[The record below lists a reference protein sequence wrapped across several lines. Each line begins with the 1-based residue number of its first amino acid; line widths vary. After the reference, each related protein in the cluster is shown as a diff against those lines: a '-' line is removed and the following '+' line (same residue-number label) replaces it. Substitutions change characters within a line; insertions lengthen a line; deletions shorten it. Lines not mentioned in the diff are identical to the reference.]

1 MPPTAKPVSPAA
13 SPAAPQFD
21 PTNPFFVQQDRTVLV
36 EVENPKYAAARD
48 ALAPFAELEKSPQHI
63 HTYRI
68 TDLSVWNAAAA
79 GMTADDML
87 GVLAEYTK
95 FPLPTNIPAN
105 IADAVSRYGRVKLER
120 APDATLRLVCDDKPL
135 LVELARNK
143 KLKEYLGTKLDDTSF
158 AIEPVNR
165 GIVKQLLITIGYPAE
180 DLAGYTEGAA
190 LPMAVRSVAASGMP
204 FNVRDYQRE
213 SADVFHADGGARGG
227 SGVIVLPCGAGKT
240 IVGILAMC
248 LLQKNT
254 LVLTTSITAV
264 KQWVREIL
272 DKSDLTPDQVKEYTG
287 DVKEIGPVTVAT
299 YQIVTYRPGKKRK
312 KKAKGDKEPAAA
324 VPDAEGTPGKSTA
337 VSKRRLPVAANAPE
351 EDEELDDFAQQ
362 LLAEQEQEDAGDGGD
377 DEEDTGPTGPTD
389 PANYPHFKLFEE
401 RDWGLIVYD
410 EVHLLPAPVFR
421 VTAQIQARRRL
432 GLTATLIRE
441 DGREGDVFT
450 LIGPKK
456 YDVPW
461 RELET
466 KGWIAS
472 ASCSEVRVALP
483 DDRTRMEYAVADWR
497 HKYRIASENIAKD
510 DVVAELLRQYQD
522 QRVLVIGQY
531 LSQLKIIAKRFDLP
545 LITGSTPNKER
556 EDLYG
561 KFRTGAV
568 RHLVLSK
575 VGNFAIDLPDANV
588 LIQVSGTFG
597 SRQEEAQ
604 RLGRIL
610 RPKSSGE
617 GDAHF
622 FTLVTRDTRELD
634 FAHHRQM
641 FLTEQG
647 YSYQILDER
656 EVIAKSSHGG

>member
-1 MPPTAKPVSPAA
+1 MFAPGGVSVNYNPTVIMPPKIVKAA
-13 SPAAPQFD
+13 PAAPVPMTFD
-21 PTNPFFVQQDRTVLV
+21 PTNPFIVQSDRSVLV
-36 EVENPKYAAARD
+36 EVDNPKYTEARD
-48 ALAPFAELEKSPQHI
+48 AIAPFAELEKSPEHI

-68 TDLSVWNAAAA
+68 SNLSLWNAAAA
-79 GMTADDML
+79 GFSANEVV
-87 GVLAEYTK
+87 GVLQKYTK
-95 FPLPTNIPAN
+95 FPIPQNIPTD
-105 IADAVSRYGRVKLER
+105 IAETVARYGRVKLER
-120 APDATLRLVCDDKPL
+120 IDADHLKLVCPDKPL
-135 LVELARNK
+135 LAELARNK
-143 KLKEYLGTKLDDTSF
+143 KVKEYLGDKIDDTTYGVSPAF
-158 AIEPVNR
+158 R
-165 GIVKQLLITIGYPAE
+165 GVLKQALITVGYPAE
-180 DLAGYTEGAA
+180 DIAGYTEGAL
-190 LPMAVRSVAASGMP
+190 LPMELRETAASGVP
-204 FNVRDYQRE
+204 FKVRDYQRE
-213 SADVFHADGGARGG
+213 AADVFHAGGDVRGG

-240 IVGILAMC
+240 VVGIASMC

-264 KQWVREIL
+264 KQWRREII
-272 DKSDLTPDQVKEYTG
+272 DKTTLTEDEVKEYTG
-287 DVKEIGPVTVAT
+287 ETKDIGPVTVAT
-299 YQIVTYRPGKKRK
+299 YQIITYRP
-312 KKAKGDKEPAAA
+312 DK
-324 VPDAEGTPGKSTA
+324 T
-337 VSKRRLPVAANAPE
+337 
-351 EDEELDDFAQQ
+351 EDF
-362 LLAEQEQEDAGDGGD
+362 
-377 DEEDTGPTGPTD
+377 
-389 PANYPHFKLFEE
+389 PHFGLFEQ

-441 DGREGDVFT
+441 DGREGDVFS

-483 DDRTRMEYAVADWR
+483 TDSTRMEYAVADHR
-497 HKYRIASENIAKD
+497 AKYRIASENVAKD
-510 DVVAELLRQYQD
+510 EVVAELLRRYKD
-522 QRVLVIGQY
+522 QRVIVIGQY
-531 LSQLKIIAKRFDLP
+531 LSQLKRLSERFEIP
-545 LITGSTPNKER
+545 MITGSTGNAER

-561 KFRTGAV
+561 KFRRGEVA
-568 RHLVLSK
+568 HLVLSK

-610 RPKSSGE
+610 RPKSSGD

-647 YSYQILDER
+647 YSYEILDER
-656 EVIAKSSHGG
+656 DVIPPKSAAG